1 MSAAALVGVALA
13 APPDPAEPE
22 MLPEELEPEL
32 SVVVAAFDA
41 EPVAAAEKLIVVAAA
56 AL

>member
-41 EPVAAAEKLIVVAAA
+41 EPVAVAEKLIVVAAA